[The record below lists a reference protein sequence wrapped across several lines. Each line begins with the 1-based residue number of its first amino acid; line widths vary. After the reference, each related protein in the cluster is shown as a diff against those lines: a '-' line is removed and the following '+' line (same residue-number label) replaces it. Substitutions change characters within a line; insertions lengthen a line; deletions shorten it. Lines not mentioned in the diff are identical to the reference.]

1 NLGQREL
8 GLPRS
13 DQIDHLRQRR
23 DLFVLL
29 VRQVQLEAVIDVDSD
44 LEQRQGVE
52 VQVVAQGVLV
62 ADPLA
67 LEPRDAGDD
76 VLDLFANLG
85 AFHVDS
91 SREVKLGW
99 AILNLSGGV
108 RAPPQNAQMQCFQRS
123 CPLPL
128 PFVPIRLGTAAQRYR
143 RDERRPR
150 EAPGK
155 ASASEIPSTG
165 E

>member
-1 NLGQREL
+1 
-8 GLPRS
+8 
-13 DQIDHLRQRR
+13 
-23 DLFVLL
+23 L
-29 VRQVQLEAVIDVDSD
+29 VRQVQMEAVIDVDSD

-108 RAPPQNAQMQCFQRS
+108 RAPPQNARKCSVFRGLALFPCRS
-123 CPLPL
+123 F
-128 PFVPIRLGTAAQRYR
+128 PFG
-143 RDERRPR
+143 
-150 EAPGK
+150 
-155 ASASEIPSTG
+155 SEPPPNVTDATNG
-165 E
+165 G